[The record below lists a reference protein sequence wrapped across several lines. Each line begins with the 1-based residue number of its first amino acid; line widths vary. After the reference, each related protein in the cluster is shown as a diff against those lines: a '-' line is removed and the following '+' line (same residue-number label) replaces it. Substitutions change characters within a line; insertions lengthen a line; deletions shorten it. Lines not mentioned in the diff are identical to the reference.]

1 MPFIALTQS
10 GAAQYPAANASPDPR
25 PVKILRGPWFL
36 IFLASLAALPP
47 LSIDMALPALRGIA
61 SGLRAAPGAVGLT
74 LSIFMAGFA
83 ATPILYG
90 PVSDRYG
97 RRPVLLAG
105 VAMFALGGLAAAAAP
120 SIDAL
125 LLARF
130 IEGGGAGCGI
140 AMAFAIVRDVFAGE
154 EARIKLSYVQMVMAL
169 APMVA
174 PTIGA
179 ALLLAGGWRVIYA
192 VLGCGGVALL
202 LVILL
207 GFRETHEPRA
217 GGSLFGAVVAG
228 YRTLLQSRAG
238 LGFALVYACSFGV
251 QFSYIAGSPLV
262 FMGYF
267 GLSPALYGLIFAA
280 TAAGI
285 MAGAY
290 SNTLLSRRGHAGHVP
305 LSAGLGLYGVTAAAM
320 LALLAS
326 GGADATRLA
335 IALVVSAYGYG
346 LIGPNASHGTLTA
359 LPKIAGIAGA
369 VLTTL
374 QMSVAVAA
382 SAIVAACYA
391 RFGLAAMIVPM
402 VGFGAVT
409 AGLYVFMVRPALR
422 LG

>member
-1 MPFIALTQS
+1 MKH
-10 GAAQYPAANASPDPR
+10 
-25 PVKILRGPWFL
+25 VRGPLFL
-36 IFLASLAALPP
+36 VFLASLAALPP

-61 SGLRAAPGAVGLT
+61 AGLHAAPGAVGLT
-74 LSIFMAGFA
+74 LSVFMAGFA

-90 PVSDRYG
+90 PLSDRYG

-105 VAMFALGGLAAAAAP
+105 VAMFTLGGLAAAAAP

-154 EARIKLSYVQMVMAL
+154 EARVKLSYVQMVMGL
-169 APMVA
+169 APMIA
-174 PTIGA
+174 PTMGA

-192 VLGCGGVALL
+192 VLGFGGAGLL

-207 GFRETHEPRA
+207 GFTETHMPRA
-217 GGSLFGAVVAG
+217 SGSLFGAVVAG
-228 YRTLLQSRAG
+228 YRTLLRSRAG

-251 QFSYIAGSPLV
+251 QFSYIAGSPLI
-262 FMGYF
+262 FMGHF
-267 GLSPALYGLIFAA
+267 GLSPGLYGLIFAC

-290 SNTLLSRRGHAGHVP
+290 SNTQLSRRGHAGDLP
-305 LSAGLGLYGVTAAAM
+305 LSAGLGLYLLTSAAM
-320 LALLAS
+320 LALFVS
-326 GGADATRLA
+326 GEADATRLA
-335 IALVVSAYGYG
+335 IALVISAYGYG

-359 LPKIAGIAGA
+359 LPQIAGIAGA

-374 QMSVAVAA
+374 QMSVAVVA
-382 SAIVAACYA
+382 SAIVAAGYV

-402 VGFGAVT
+402 AGFGLVT
-409 AGLYVFMVRPALR
+409 AALYVFMVRTAPR
-422 LG
+422 PG